1 MDANQLA
8 ATVTALAIAISD
20 THTPDETTL
29 LASIFVQ
36 LGDTLATL
44 ATKRAADTAHAGRQG
59 A

>member
-20 THTPDETTL
+20 THTPEETTL

-36 LGDTLATL
+36 LGDTLTTL
-44 ATKRAADTAHAGRQG
+44 ATKRAAPAGRQG
-59 A
+59 V